1 MTWVQPR
8 VLDRQQIA
16 GMIERLN
23 VWCKHV
29 AVMENLLEKKAHDIL
44 TL

>member
-8 VLDRQQIA
+8 VLDRNQIT
-16 GMIERLN
+16 GMVDRLSE
-23 VWCKHV
+23 WCKHV
-29 AVMENLLEKKAHDIL
+29 GTMEKLLEDKACEIL